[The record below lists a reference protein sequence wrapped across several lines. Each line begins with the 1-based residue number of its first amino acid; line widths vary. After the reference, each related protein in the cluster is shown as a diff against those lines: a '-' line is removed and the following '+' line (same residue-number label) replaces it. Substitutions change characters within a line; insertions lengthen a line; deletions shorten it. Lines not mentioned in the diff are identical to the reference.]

1 MDLYTIGLKLENNQY
16 TSAEEF
22 RKDINLILYNCYT
35 YNDADSVNYY
45 LGKALES
52 FFDEKWNKNPI
63 FQDKQRGKLKRKRDS
78 NSCTDGLSIG
88 ELYFC

>member
-22 RKDINLILYNCYT
+22 REDVNLIFYNCYT
-35 YNDADSVNYY
+35 YNDVNSVNFH

-52 FFDEKWNKNPI
+52 FFDEKWNKTSI
-63 FQDKQRGKLKRKRDS
+63 FQDKQEE
-78 NSCTDGLSIG
+78 N
-88 ELYFC
+88 